1 VTDVGV
7 GHNSSPRDNISPA
20 ERGYRFQRVLTLRIL
35 ERLRRFRSV
44 TAKKMDGNLMTP
56 ETFALGRDG
65 GMDMVL
71 EIEGKSKK
79 SALQTASRVKKALKS
94 IVE

>member
-1 VTDVGV
+1 MEDVGV
-7 GHNSSPRDNISPA
+7 GHNSRLQDNISPI

-44 TAKKMDGNLMTP
+44 TAKKMDGSLITP
-56 ETFALGRDG
+56 QTFALGRDG

-71 EIEGKSKK
+71 EIQGKNKK